1 MSEITRDQAIEGWTV
16 IVRKVSSSS
25 SGRVAGAVV
34 RDLLA
39 RAGTLQLGS
48 LKSFASSELPK
59 CVGTKNKDTIFFAK
73 PTAEKD
79 CAHCILANI
88 SGNVVTCSLGVNR
101 RKGSGID
108 TSKEAEQL
116 AYTPSTPMLSST
128 LGRISGHRIG

>member
-1 MSEITRDQAIEGWTV
+1 MSEISRDQAIEGWSI
-16 IVRKVSSSS
+16 IVKKVSGSS

-48 LKSFASSELPK
+48 LKSFTSTELPK
-59 CVGTKNKDTIFFAK
+59 CVGTKDKDTIFFSK

-79 CAHCILANI
+79 CARCILANI
-88 SGNVVTCSLGVNR
+88 AGNVVTCSLGVNR

-108 TSKEAEQL
+108 TSKEAEKL
-116 AYTPSTPMLSST
+116 AYTPSTPMQAST
-128 LGRISGHRIG
+128 LSRISGRKLG